1 VTLISACL
9 TPFRSRYITGSL
21 TFNRIIPG
29 LVQQAERL
37 STIIERLS
45 TDGSLTVAELAAAL
59 DASTATIRRDLQLL
73 EGQRLLARTHGGAV
87 RSGVLYEL
95 PLRYKG
101 ARHHA
106 EKLRIAG
113 EAARR
118 VTEGDAIGLTGGTT
132 TSEVARALLSRD
144 RLTIVTNALNI
155 AGELAVRPNLKLV
168 VTGGVARAESYE
180 LVGPLAEAGLAGVN
194 LDRVFVGVDG
204 ISAEA
209 GLTTHHEV
217 EAHTNRALIE
227 RARRVI
233 VVADSSKIGR
243 IAFAQIC
250 PIDLVDELITD
261 DSVDPETVAAS
272 EHAGVRVTPV

>member
-1 VTLISACL
+1 M
-9 TPFRSRYITGSL
+9 
-21 TFNRIIPG
+21 
-29 LVQQAERL
+29 QQAERL

-45 TDGSLTVAELAAAL
+45 TDGSLTVAELASAL

-73 EGQRLLARTHGGAV
+73 EGQRLLSRTHGGAV

-101 ARHHA
+101 ARHHS

-118 VTEGDAIGLTGGTT
+118 VSDGSAIGLTGGTT
-132 TSEVARALLSRD
+132 TSEVARALIGRD
-144 RLTIVTNALNI
+144 RLTVVTNALNI

-180 LVGPLAEAGLAGVN
+180 LVGPIAEAGLSGIN
-194 LDRVFVGVDG
+194 LDAVFVGVDG
-204 ISAEA
+204 ISGEA
-209 GLTTHHEV
+209 GLTTHHEI

-227 RARRVI
+227 RTRRVI

-250 PIDLVDELITD
+250 AIDVVDELITD
-261 DSVDPETVAAS
+261 DGMDPETVTS
-272 EHAGVRVTPV
+272 IEQAGVRVTPV